1 MFPNEV
7 VLICLADYRNEKPKG
22 LIYYTNY
29 TNMLI
34 YELKTDARN
43 SGLIFPDEAGA

>member
-7 VLICLADYRNEKPKG
+7 VLICLADYRNSKPKG

-29 TNMLI
+29 ANMLI
-34 YELKTDARN
+34 YELKTGARN
-43 SGLIFPDEAGA
+43 SGFNFS